1 MVRIILNGCLGTMGH
16 VITETFAKS
25 AEVKIVAGVDIRA
38 DAGAAM
44 PYPAYA
50 AWSEV
55 KEEADCAVDFAVAA
69 ATDTTIAACAERRL
83 PLVLGTTGLSDAQ
96 LEKVRRLSEQVP
108 LVQSYNYSLGVNTMV
123 KIIREITPVLARAG
137 FDIEIVERHHN
148 QKADAPSG
156 TALMLA
162 DAANQAEN
170 GRYHYVYGRSDV
182 RQKRDP
188 DEIGISSVRGGTY
201 VGVHDVIFAGDD
213 EVLELNHQA
222 FSKAIFAKGALTAV
236 LFLQGKKPGYY
247 TMADVIG

>member
-1 MVRIILNGCLGTMGH
+1 
-16 VITETFAKS
+16 
-25 AEVKIVAGVDIRA
+25 
-38 DAGAAM
+38 
-44 PYPAYA
+44 
-50 AWSEV
+50 
-55 KEEADCAVDFAVAA
+55 
-69 ATDTTIAACAERRL
+69 
-83 PLVLGTTGLSDAQ
+83 
-96 LEKVRRLSEQVP
+96 
-108 LVQSYNYSLGVNTMV
+108 MV